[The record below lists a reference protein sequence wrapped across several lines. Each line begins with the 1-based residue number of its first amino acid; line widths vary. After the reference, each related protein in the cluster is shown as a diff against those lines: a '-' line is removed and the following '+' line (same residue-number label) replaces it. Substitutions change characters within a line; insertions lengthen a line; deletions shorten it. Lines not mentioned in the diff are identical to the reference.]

1 MSFKGLNL
9 SSKMIDSLNRQK
21 YFNPS
26 PIQNRAIPKALKGE
40 TLMVQSSTGSGKTLC
55 YLIPIIENID
65 YKDQN
70 IQAIIIAPTRELA
83 VQIYEC
89 AHRFTSE
96 FKNLKVKSNKK
107 GVKRSS
113 SYCHRHAW
121 KVKRCIFR

>member
-89 AHRFTSE
+89 A
-96 FKNLKVKSNKK
+96 
-107 GVKRSS
+107 
-113 SYCHRHAW
+113 
-121 KVKRCIFR
+121 

>member
-65 YKDQN
+65 YKEVIDFALSQLTV
-70 IQAIIIAPTRELA
+70 QLQSLLVIIRGEVGRFQSGTAELIGHI
-83 VQIYEC
+83 V
-89 AHRFTSE
+89 
-96 FKNLKVKSNKK
+96 
-107 GVKRSS
+107 GVFF
-113 SYCHRHAW
+113 CGAEA
-121 KVKRCIFR
+121 